1 MIEDLLAEGKR
12 QLDICNSCRYCEGYC
27 AVFPSLER
35 RIDLTKADMVQL
47 ANLCHDC
54 RECLYACMYAPPHEF
69 GVNPPQ
75 LFAMLRREHA
85 DELSSFSSDLRR
97 HERRP
102 LLAGLLFIAAALAVV
117 LVLAGVT
124 VGLSGL
130 TASHPHAASPYSVL
144 SYAAILAVGS
154 ASLALGVVLL
164 AIEGRRFWRASGKP
178 GRPTLREIGRAA
190 RSAAVLDNLGGGGEG
205 CAYPVEEG
213 SPTRRFAHIAVA
225 WGFTLCLVA
234 TIAAAVLQDFLGD
247 EPPYGWV
254 SVPVLVGLVGGVGL
268 VLGSVVL
275 SFEKSRS
282 DPAATDAGSV
292 LREYGFLF
300 ALFLLGL
307 GGLATLFTRTTPVYG
322 IVLALHLSTVFAC
335 FVLAPFTKFTHALYR
350 LLALIRDEH
359 ELAVE
364 RAALGLSKAA

>member
-85 DELSSFSSDLRR
+85 DELSSFTGGLGR

-102 LLAGLLFIAAALAVV
+102 LLSGLLFVVATFAVI
-117 LVLAGVT
+117 LVLAAST
-124 VGLSGL
+124 VGVSGL
-130 TASHPHAASPYSVL
+130 FATHHRAASPYSVL
-144 SYAAILAVGS
+144 SYPAILTVGM

-164 AIEGRRFWRASGKP
+164 GIEGRRFWRASGAR
-178 GRPTLREIGRAA
+178 GRPSFAELARALG
-190 RSAAVLDNLGGGGEG
+190 SAAVLTNLGGGGEG
-205 CAYPVEEG
+205 CAYPGEEG
-213 SPTRRFAHIAVA
+213 SSTRRGAHIAVA
-225 WGFTLCLVA
+225 WGFMLCLFA
-234 TIAAAVLQDFLGD
+234 TIAAGILQDFVGD
-247 EPPYGWV
+247 EPPYGWI
-254 SVPVLVGLVGGVGL
+254 SAPVLLGVVGGVGL
-268 VLGSVVL
+268 VVGSL
-275 SFEKSRS
+275 ALAFEKSRV
-282 DPAATDAGSV
+282 DPAASDAASA
-292 LREYGFLF
+292 LREYGFLL
-300 ALFLLGL
+300 ALFLLGA
-307 GGLATLFTRTTPVYG
+307 GGLLALFTRTTPIYG
-322 IVLALHLSTVFAC
+322 LVLALHLATVFAC

-350 LLALIRDEH
+350 LLALARDER
-359 ELAVE
+359 E
-364 RAALGLSKAA
+364 RVLERVALGL

>member
-1 MIEDLLAEGKR
+1 MIDDLLVEGKR

-35 RIDLTKADMVQL
+35 RIDLGKADMVQL

-85 DELSSFSSDLRR
+85 DELSRFSTEIKR

-102 LLAGLLFIAAALAVV
+102 LLAGLYFVCVSLVLV
-117 LVLAGVT
+117 LVLAGST

-130 TASHPHAASPYSVL
+130 IASHRLAASPYSVL
-144 SYAAILAVGS
+144 SYPAILAIGM
-154 ASLALGVVLL
+154 ASLALGIVLL
-164 AIEGRRFWRASGKP
+164 VIEGHRFWRASGERA
-178 GRPTLREIGRAA
+178 RPSFVEIGRAI
-190 RSAAVLDNLGGGGEG
+190 RSAAVLTNLGGGGEG
-205 CAYPVEEG
+205 CAYPSEEG
-213 SPTRRFAHIAVA
+213 SSARRHAHIAVA
-225 WGFTLCLVA
+225 WGFSLCLFA
-234 TIAAAVLQDFLGD
+234 TIAAAILQDFLGD
-247 EPPYGWV
+247 EPPYGWI
-254 SVPVLVGLVGGVGL
+254 SVPVLLGLVGGAGL
-268 VLGSVVL
+268 VVGSLAL
-275 SFEKSRS
+275 SFEKSRV
-282 DPAATDAGSV
+282 DPAATDSGSV

-307 GGLATLFTRTTPVYG
+307 GGLVTLLTRTTPIYG
-322 IVLALHLSTVFAC
+322 IVLAMHLATVFAC

-350 LLALIRDEH
+350 LLALVRDEH
-359 ELAVE
+359 ERAQE
-364 RAALGLSKAA
+364 RVALGV